1 MKIYN
6 FSFVG
11 SCENDLSYSFD
22 RIPTCITFDIN
33 NRKKAFKELRKQFLL
48 HFQKAQKRNLQ
59 SYANYKF
66 GLAITTID
74 IKKDVIKNKKYY
86 INPLNLKIQ

>member
-6 FSFVG
+6 ISFVG
-11 SCENDLSYSFD
+11 SCENNLSYSFN
-22 RIPTCITFDIN
+22 RIPNCITFDMN
-33 NRKKAFKELRKQFLL
+33 NRKEAFKELRKQFLL
-48 HFQKAQKRNLQ
+48 LFQKAQKLNLQ

-66 GLAITTID
+66 GLAVTTID
-74 IKKDVIKNKKYY
+74 IKKDVVKNKNYY